1 MATPKSNAAT
11 MANSTPTLLCCTPA
25 SGAPVRLSD
34 CHIAAAPAAAAII
47 PRIRPTTPG
56 FFTAW
61 AVPSPKALMGEIFR
75 ALRAG
80 ASDATTV
87 TSVQTT
93 TPTMNAIGLYE
104 TMKSLK
110 STPASAA
117 TG

>member
-1 MATPKSNAAT
+1 MTS
-11 MANSTPTLLCCTPA
+11 STPTLLCCTLA
-25 SGAPVRLSD
+25 SGVLVRLSD
-34 CHIAAAPAAAAII
+34 CHTAAAPAAAAIT
-47 PRIRPTTPG
+47 PRIRPAMPG

-80 ASDATTV
+80 ASDAITV

-93 TPTMNAIGLYE
+93 TPTMNASGSYE
-104 TMKSLK
+104 TMKSLNN
-110 STPASAA
+110 TPASAA